1 MKFPQE
7 IAMFTLP
14 SLTDVGD
21 FHLLVM
27 GGLVLLTAVGA
38 ALSVSLLL
46 LVGPV
51 LQLALGRHA
60 PRRGS
65 RRRESSQSID

>member
-1 MKFPQE
+1 MKSPQE
-7 IAMFTLP
+7 IAMFTVP

-27 GGLVLLTAVGA
+27 GGLVFLTAVGA
-38 ALSVSLLL
+38 VLSVSLLL

-51 LQLALGRHA
+51 LQLALGCHA

-65 RRRESSQSID
+65 RRRESSRSSD